1 MSMMD
6 IINNPMGMVLVTQLV
21 NIFVTSIVLQTK
33 MKTVERDLVRLENAI
48 LRSHQRIDKMRTA

>member
-1 MSMMD
+1 MMD